1 MKLTERGSSS
11 RRRRKESRALSGHR
25 CCTDLLKCTPPRQ
38 STELI
43 LADMIDVELVY
54 PEIQDKKGKREKEG
68 GGFQRDRK
76 GKGREKLQQSF
87 RKELDER
94 EKRGTEKMQ
103 EGTSNWR
110 KRE

>member
-11 RRRRKESRALSGHR
+11 RRRRKESRALSGDR
-25 CCTDLLKCTPPRQ
+25 CCTEMYSPRQ